1 MVDPKLRG
9 NFDENQVK
17 QTVNVAALCVQSEP
31 EKRPN
36 MKQVVNLLKGQE
48 PDQGKVTKMRLDSV
62 KYNEELLALDQPSDD
77 DDDDDDYDGNSSYG
91 VFSAIDVQKMNDP
104 FKRGDIKK
112 IG

>member
-1 MVDPKLRG
+1 
-9 NFDENQVK
+9 
-17 QTVNVAALCVQSEP
+17 
-31 EKRPN
+31 
-36 MKQVVNLLKGQE
+36 
-48 PDQGKVTKMRLDSV
+48 MRLDSV
-62 KYNEELLALDQPSDD
+62 KYNEELLALDQPSD